1 MHWFTYLEPFE
12 FEEMTGN
19 GYCTDSNN
27 GDAYARMYHKRM
39 SHEEARRIC
48 ENDKNCV
55 AYTYSLDYKNDS
67 NNVNTIIYSSSLC
80 TNDCSNTQWQ
90 DNPFLIK
97 QASNIHDHANWR
109 TAKCYRKKSLADC

>member
-1 MHWFTYLEPFE
+1 
-12 FEEMTGN
+12 MTGN
-19 GYCTDSNN
+19 GYCTDADN
-27 GDAYARMYHKRM
+27 GDGYARMYHKRM

-48 ENDKNCV
+48 KNDNHCV
-55 AYTYSLDYKNDS
+55 AYTYSLDYMNDS

-97 QASNIHDHANWR
+97 QASNIHDHSNWR